1 MSLAKKKGK
10 AMGQSTAFMHALL
23 FSCIDFVDGGASK
36 RPRACF
42 TSHALFLFHT
52 FRSFA
57 PSCLSDSEEAS
68 EQSDSSGSSL
78 SEEEDYAWVPW
89 FCSLRGNE
97 FFAIVEAEFIQDAF
111 NLTGLSALVPYYDQA
126 LDMILD
132 MEQGTSSSVYDAL
145 NASISVLTFI
155 LRITSVSRLLGSTQT
170 TH

>member
-1 MSLAKKKGK
+1 MNARAHDHVACTVSVFLTLFRISQHSR
-10 AMGQSTAFMHALL
+10 QS
-23 FSCIDFVDGGASK
+23 
-36 RPRACF
+36 RP
-42 TSHALFLFHT
+42 
-52 FRSFA
+52 
-57 PSCLSDSEEAS
+57 SDSDDAS

-132 MEQGTSSSVYDAL
+132 MEQGVCSSISDDRANHHCTLPHSQLSHCRSSRTNYSFNCFSSV
-145 NASISVLTFI
+145 
-155 LRITSVSRLLGSTQT
+155 
-170 TH
+170 

>member
-1 MSLAKKKGK
+1 M
-10 AMGQSTAFMHALL
+10 
-23 FSCIDFVDGGASK
+23 
-36 RPRACF
+36 P
-42 TSHALFLFHT
+42 
-52 FRSFA
+52 
-57 PSCLSDSEEAS
+57 PSDSDDAS

-132 MEQGTSSSVYDAL
+132 MEQGA
-145 NASISVLTFI
+145 NPSINGDRQVQFIIAFFLT
-155 LRITSVSRLLGSTQT
+155 LRYHNIADHELFPQPFSFHLDLRRRLIDGRATK
-170 TH
+170 HD